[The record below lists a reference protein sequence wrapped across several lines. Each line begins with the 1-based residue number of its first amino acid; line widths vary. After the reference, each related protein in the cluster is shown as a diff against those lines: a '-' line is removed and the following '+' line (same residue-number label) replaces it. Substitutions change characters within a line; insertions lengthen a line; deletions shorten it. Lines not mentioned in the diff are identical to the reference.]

1 MLAVLAA
8 VDVAVAIGLSATSAR
23 PTPEKQPLTT
33 TDIPDQPTETVSY
46 SPLPPEELGQRMGQI
61 YQTIRTRVPQGSR
74 VRLDHRM
81 VGNDFEIVVELA
93 TIPGESEQGFPP
105 RVYCLTCPTDRCRY
119 DLDTYRA
126 LESMAAAVPR
136 TELEELSATLGPA
149 RPSSGLT
156 LTFVGGASGGKV
168 YKWRDERYCDFGFVA
183 TSPRNPPAYDRYDAA
198 TCGVGACQVATTGK
212 AVTIENGM
220 DIDSNGK
227 LACLRA
233 ACLRAASTVASGV
246 PGLDIELAGDVSIE
260 DGGARRGAA
269 FVIRLI
275 GIGESAHEDYYQR
288 FNRSFVKAARGT

>member
-1 MLAVLAA
+1 VR
-8 VDVAVAIGLSATSAR
+8 AR
-23 PTPEKQPLTT
+23 
-33 TDIPDQPTETVSY
+33 I
-46 SPLPPEELGQRMGQI
+46 
-61 YQTIRTRVPQGSR
+61 PQGSR
-74 VRLDHRM
+74 VRLDHRI
-81 VGNDFEIVVELA
+81 VGNDFEIVAELV
-93 TIPGESEQGFPP
+93 TIPGKSDQGFPP

-136 TELEELSATLGPA
+136 PELEELAAELGPA
-149 RPSSGLT
+149 RKSSGLT

-183 TSPRNPPAYDRYDAA
+183 TSPRSPPSYDRYDAN
-198 TCGVGACQVATTGK
+198 TCGVGTCKVTTDGEN
-212 AVTIENGM
+212 VTLEGGM

-246 PGLDIELAGDVSIE
+246 GGLDIELAGDVAIE

-269 FVIRLI
+269 FIIRLI
-275 GIGESAHEDYYQR
+275 GLGSDEHKAYYER
-288 FNRSFVKAARGT
+288 FNRSFFKAARGT